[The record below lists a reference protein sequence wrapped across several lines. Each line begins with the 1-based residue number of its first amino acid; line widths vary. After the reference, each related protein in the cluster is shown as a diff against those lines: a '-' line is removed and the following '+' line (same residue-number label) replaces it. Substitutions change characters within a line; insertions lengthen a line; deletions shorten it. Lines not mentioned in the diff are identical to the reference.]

1 MKKLK
6 LLNKEFIKLFVDETK
21 IYDNLLMYN
30 KNMFL
35 LNIYMDWE
43 KITLLHFILNIHKK

>member
-1 MKKLK
+1 MKYNYKIFFEEYKLK

-35 LNIYMDWE
+35 LNIYMD
-43 KITLLHFILNIHKK
+43 